1 MIPRRAKSKAGRSPA
16 KKNRPASLANDPMA
30 APHHNGSP
38 AGRHGSRGSEAT
50 MTKKRQPEAPAAAP
64 QPGYKIKRR
73 GKFWEVLDSAGELV
87 CMTVYKRGA
96 VEVVRRLSLP

>member
-1 MIPRRAKSKAGRSPA
+1 
-16 KKNRPASLANDPMA
+16 
-30 APHHNGSP
+30 
-38 AGRHGSRGSEAT
+38 

-73 GKFWEVLDSAGELV
+73 GRFRVVIDASGELV

-96 VEVVRRLSLP
+96 VEVVRRLQM